1 MVEVTWEGGNQSVG
15 VVWSGFLNENRVECD
30 SLRLLFEG
38 LRGYRVKWEPEHIA
52 TRTDVRD
59 FGGRYKT
66 LGSFSSGS
74 VSELR

>member
-1 MVEVTWEGGNQSVG
+1 VVEVTWEGVDQSVG

-30 SLRLLFEG
+30 SLRLLFVG
-38 LRGYRVKWEPEHIA
+38 LRGCRVKWEPEHIA
-52 TRTDVRD
+52 TRTVCRD
-59 FGGRYKT
+59 FGGRFKT